1 MDLHGHLQCIVFL
14 FLEIWKAQSSSNDD
28 KYDKGKHSQVPGNT
42 APARAQAERLKPAP
56 LTLVRRAVLGVGYVA

>member
-1 MDLHGHLQCIVFL
+1 MHRVSGN
-14 FLEIWKAQSSSNDD
+14 LEIWKAQSSSNDDKYD

-56 LTLVRRAVLGVGYVA
+56 LTLVRRAVLGVGCVT